1 MIAAARLAEVADAF
15 EAAISKEFGAEVITK
30 EDSSLH
36 RTIADAF
43 DVAHMGRDKAAEL
56 ASFIS
61 FDVPDMRLPT
71 GAEYLSDFGTTVG
84 EDVAL
89 PRKWR
94 TDVQRAATRLVLLP
108 HEVTHVTQHKRGVDA
123 GWWPKR
129 VGHSVLYLYS
139 VASDDASEYLGKVEG
154 DAYGV
159 SADLELWLT
168 GKRRPVASVVD
179 SLRRQYAIRPAGA
192 IAAEAVLHSHY
203 ATQDDGGVANVTVG
217 RWSIDWLNANAA
229 DLKGAVTL

>member
-1 MIAAARLAEVADAF
+1 VIAADRLAEVAEAF
-15 EAAISKEFGAEVITK
+15 EAAISKEFGASVITK
-30 EDSSLH
+30 EDSPLH

-43 DVAHMGRDKAAEL
+43 DVAHMGHDKAAEL

-61 FDVPDMRLPT
+61 FDIPDLRLPT
-71 GAEYLSDFGTTVG
+71 GAGYLSDFGTTIA

-89 PRKWR
+89 PRAWR
-94 TDVQRAATRLVLLP
+94 SPESAARRILLLP

-123 GWWPKR
+123 GWWPNR

-139 VASDDASEYLGKVEG
+139 VASDDAAEYLGKVEG

-179 SLRRQYAIRPAGA
+179 SLRRQYVIRPAGA

-217 RWSIDWLNANAA
+217 RWSIDWLNASAP
-229 DLKGAVTL
+229 DLRGTVTL

>member
-1 MIAAARLAEVADAF
+1 MIAPTRLTDVADAL
-15 EAAISKEFGAEVITK
+15 ELAISREFGAEVITK

-56 ASFIS
+56 ASFLS

-71 GAEYLSDFGTTVG
+71 GAEYLSDFGTTIA

-89 PRKWR
+89 PRAWR
-94 TDVQRAATRLVLLP
+94 SPESALRRILLLP

-123 GWWPKR
+123 GWWPSR

-139 VASDDASEYLGKVEG
+139 VASDDAAEYLGKVEG

-192 IAAEAVLHSHY
+192 DAAEAVLHSHY
-203 ATQDDGGVANVTVG
+203 ATQDDGGVSNVTVG